1 MLDKQV
7 NFLKSKILRSVL
19 IIVSGTLGG
28 QIIGFLLIPIITR
41 LYGPDLYGV
50 WGIVISLISIL
61 TPLIT
66 LSYSS
71 AIILPEDDSEAR
83 SLMQVSMLI
92 ASLLSIILFIV
103 FFLFSDKISYF
114 LNIEFLNNYLIVLP
128 FLMLLIALRDVM
140 QSYLLRIKDFKV
152 VSFSNFNQ
160 SLFTYGGQAL
170 AGKFYPSVFSL
181 IFFYGISFLVNIL
194 MFIYLKKISL
204 RFLYLYNGINYRTL
218 LGKYRDFPI
227 YRAPQIFFN
236 SLSYSFPVLMLTSMF
251 GVKAAGFYTLTR
263 TVLSLPVTL
272 IGNSVQSVFYP
283 HFNSLILKKKESYA
297 LLRKSTFSIA
307 ILAFIPFGIIF
318 LYGSEIF
325 SIVFGRDWAEAGEYA
340 KWLSILLYSTLFNKP
355 AISIIPILGLQKWF
369 LIYEVVSLTIKLFGL
384 FLGFLIYNSPV
395 VAIALFSIIGFI
407 LSFILNIK
415 VFHVLKFKE
424 LIEEVRSV

>member
-7 NFLKSKILRSVL
+7 NFFKSKILRSVL
-19 IIVSGTLGG
+19 VIISGTLGG

-71 AIILPEDDSEAR
+71 AIVLPEDDSEAR
-83 SLMQVSMLI
+83 ALMQVSMLI

-114 LNIEFLNNYLIVLP
+114 LNIEFLKNYLIILP
-128 FLMLLIALRDVM
+128 FLMFLIALREVM
-140 QSYLLRIKDFKV
+140 QSYLLRIKDFKI

-194 MFIYLKKISL
+194 MFIYAKVCFHTDRYSMSQY
-204 RFLYLYNGINYRTL
+204 FTTM
-218 LGKYRDFPI
+218 PI
-227 YRAPQIFFN
+227 YNYTDRQ
-236 SLSYSFPVLMLTSMF
+236 SL
-251 GVKAAGFYTLTR
+251 
-263 TVLSLPVTL
+263 
-272 IGNSVQSVFYP
+272 
-283 HFNSLILKKKESYA
+283 
-297 LLRKSTFSIA
+297 
-307 ILAFIPFGIIF
+307 
-318 LYGSEIF
+318 
-325 SIVFGRDWAEAGEYA
+325 
-340 KWLSILLYSTLFNKP
+340 
-355 AISIIPILGLQKWF
+355 
-369 LIYEVVSLTIKLFGL
+369 
-384 FLGFLIYNSPV
+384 
-395 VAIALFSIIGFI
+395 
-407 LSFILNIK
+407 
-415 VFHVLKFKE
+415 
-424 LIEEVRSV
+424 